1 MAADDR
7 LGPQA
12 MAVLDALGEGITIH
26 DAEGRMIAAN
36 RAAEEILRLE
46 PSELLSRAYDD
57 PDWRISTPD
66 GRPVYPGELPAARA
80 IEDGH
85 PVRGEEIVV
94 DRPDAPPVVLSV
106 NAVPIFDDE
115 GRVEIAI
122 ISFRDVTE
130 QHELESRLRKREQ
143 EYETLLTE
151 ISDVVTVLDEEGA
164 IRYLS
169 PSVERVFGHPP
180 AELEGRPV
188 VELVHP
194 DDADRVADEFLE
206 AVARREPTT
215 VQYRFRHADGSWRL
229 VESTGVVPD
238 VEGLETVV
246 VTRDI
251 TARVEAEQKY
261 RTMFSMNPSAVG
273 LATLEGGRFVE
284 VNQAFEDLLGHPR
297 DDVIGATAGEL
308 GVWAR
313 PSERDRVVERIR
325 ESGAVHNL
333 EVEFRDAGGEVIDV
347 LFSGSA
353 LEIGDRS
360 YLVGV
365 AQDIT
370 DRKKFEEALER
381 QALHDQLTGLPNRTL
396 FHDRLEHAL
405 ERADRTGTRV
415 AVLFLDLDRFKAV
428 NDSLGHPAGDRVL
441 RSVAGRLTHIL
452 REEDTVARVGG
463 DEFAVLLEDLD
474 AVSDIEGAVARIR
487 RIFRTPF
494 EVQSTTFE
502 LSASI
507 GIAHDGLGFGTPDEL
522 VRLADAAMYRVKQ
535 PGSTDFH
542 IFQPEQDQQVTERLQ
557 REAALEAAVKD
568 EQFVVHYQPIYR
580 LEPRG
585 IVGAEAL
592 VRWRDP
598 DRGLVHPGDFIPLA
612 EETGLIVPMGRQVL
626 DRALRQYRRWRDAG
640 VLPEGSF
647 RVSVN
652 LSARQHEEP
661 DLVDRIAAAAD
672 DAGVPLSGLM
682 LEITETVAMT
692 GPDRF
697 RPLREEGAGIAIDDF
712 GTGYSSLDYL
722 RHFAADVLKLDRS
735 FVTHLGERDHTAAL
749 VQGILD
755 VARRMEMGVVAEGI
769 ETERQLDLL
778 LDFGCRYG
786 QGFLFARPMP
796 ADDFARLLRGQ
807 EK

>member
-1 MAADDR
+1 MAADER

-12 MAVLDALGEGITIH
+12 MAVLDVLGEGITIH

-57 PDWRISTPD
+57 PEWKISTPD
-66 GRPVYPGELPAARA
+66 GRPVDPGELPAARA
-80 IEDGH
+80 IEDGR

-122 ISFRDVTE
+122 ISFRDVTD

-151 ISDVVTVLDEEGA
+151 ISDMVTVLDEEGA
-164 IRYLS
+164 IRYSS

-180 AELEGRPV
+180 ADLEGRPV
-188 VELVHP
+188 AELVHP
-194 DDADRVADEFLE
+194 DDAGRVAEHLLE
-206 AVARREPTT
+206 TAARSEPTT

-229 VESTGVVPD
+229 VESTGVMP
-238 VEGLETVV
+238 EATGLETVL

-251 TARVEAEQKY
+251 TARAEAEQKY

-273 LATLEGGRFVE
+273 LATLEGGLFVE

-297 DDVIGATAGEL
+297 DEVIGSTAEEL

-313 PSERDRVVERIR
+313 PSGRDRVVERIR
-325 ESGAVHNL
+325 EAGTVHNL
-333 EVEFRDAGGEVIDV
+333 EVEFRNAEGEVIDV

-353 LEIGDRS
+353 LEIGDRR

-365 AQDIT
+365 AQDISE
-370 DRKKFEEALER
+370 RKQFEEALER

-405 ERADRTGTRV
+405 QRAARTGSRV
-415 AVLFLDLDRFKAV
+415 AVLFLDLDRFKTV

-441 RSVAGRLTHIL
+441 RSVAGRLTHML

-463 DEFAVLLEDLD
+463 DEFAVLLEGLD
-474 AVSDIEGAVARIR
+474 AISDIECAVARIR
-487 RIFRTPF
+487 DVFRTPF
-494 EVQSTTFE
+494 EVESTKFE

-522 VRLADAAMYRVKQ
+522 VRLADAAMYRVKR

-557 REAALEAAVKD
+557 RESALEEAVED
-568 EQFVVHYQPIYR
+568 GQFVVHYQPVYR
-580 LEPRG
+580 LGNGE

-592 VRWRDP
+592 VRWRHP
-598 DRGLVHPGDFIPLA
+598 DRGLVHPGEFIPLA

-626 DRALRQYRRWRDAG
+626 DQALRQYRRWG
-640 VLPEGSF
+640 EGGILPGESF

-652 LSARQHEEP
+652 VSARQHEEA

-672 DAGVPLSGLM
+672 AAAVPLSGLM

-735 FVTHLGERDHTAAL
+735 FVAHLERRDHTAAL

-755 VARRMEMGVVAEGI
+755 VADRMEMRVVAEGI

-778 LDFGCRYG
+778 LEFGCPYG
-786 QGFLFARPMP
+786 QGFLFAKPMP
-796 ADDFARLLRGQ
+796 ADDFARLLRRREG
-807 EK
+807 